1 MKPHLQRLATAG
13 NTGALMLLMFVLVNA
28 PVLCGGDLPAEAPAS
43 AWSEA
48 WQSAPPHGN
57 GAAGPLRGGRWAASG

>member
-28 PVLCGGDLPAEAPAS
+28 PVLVGVTCLLRPRRVPGGLAVSPAY
-43 AWSEA
+43 
-48 WQSAPPHGN
+48 GN

>member
-48 WQSAPPHGN
+48 WQSAPPTAMAQRVLFVVVDG
-57 GAAGPLRGGRWAASG
+57 LASG